1 MRKSSLLPLP
11 ELVGVL
17 FKMTWLVML
26 IGLLL
31 LGAAY
36 GPKLR
41 AGIARVNTRV
51 DAALRSLDVRAGRYQ
66 LAVTVARDDLA
77 NVWRLDTVTGEVTLC
92 ARSLQRSPSQPGVDP
107 VCKAVQS

>member
-1 MRKSSLLPLP
+1 MSKSRLLPLP
-11 ELVGVL
+11 EVVGAL

-31 LGAAY
+31 LMAVY

-41 AGIARVNTRV
+41 DRIARVNTRV

-66 LAVTVARDDLA
+66 LAVTVDRDDLA
-77 NVWRLDTVTGEVTLC
+77 NVWRLDTVTGEVTRC
-92 ARSLQRSPSQPGVDP
+92 ARSLQRPPSQPEAHP
-107 VCKAVQS
+107 VCTAVQS